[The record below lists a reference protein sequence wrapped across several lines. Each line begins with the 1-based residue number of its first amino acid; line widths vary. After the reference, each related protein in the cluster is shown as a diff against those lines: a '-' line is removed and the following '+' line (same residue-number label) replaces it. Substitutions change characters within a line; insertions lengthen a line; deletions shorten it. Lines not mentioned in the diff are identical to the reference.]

1 MSTIV
6 PLRYIGR
13 ILVIFSTV
21 VVVVVVF
28 SSSSSSSSSA
38 FSSYVI
44 IFTYPWHFRYR
55 GGGNEKLMKKL
66 NVGMTVSPGGL
77 PTQN

>member
-21 VVVVVVF
+21 VVVVVF
-28 SSSSSSSSSA
+28 FSSSSSSA

-44 IFTYPWHFRYR
+44 IFKYPWHFRYR